1 MANIIKGTFTD
12 AQTGDSLYPKT
23 SVDQIEKLVADAGG
37 IEADAN
43 GLKLKLNTTSS
54 GSGLQIGSNGLSIKG
69 DSSGAGGAGLG
80 LGVGGVYVRIADE
93 NRRGGIVG
101 VAKTEKQTT
110 PVGIAVDGKLYV
122 DPVPVLDTDPT
133 DANIQVWINDNEEGG
148 ASGSGGSAITKV
160 RVVLQT
166 ALFEDEGN
174 GVFVAAKTVPWTSL
188 PGFTMENC
196 GVIGW
201 THGTNS
207 NAPHTVTG
215 KSELYP
221 RISTN
226 ANGLNVLDRETYAG
240 GQSIYIYLYKI
251 DNYINYG

>member
-23 SVDQIEKLVADAGG
+23 SVDQIEKLVASTGG

-43 GLKLKLNTTSS
+43 GLKLKLDTSS
-54 GSGLQIGSNGLSIKG
+54 AGSGFTLSDKGAKLSI
-69 DSSGAGGAGLG
+69 A
-80 LGVGGVYVRIADE
+80 E
-93 NRRGGIVG
+93 NGKRGGIVG

-110 PVGIAVDGKLYV
+110 PVGITFDGKLYV

-226 ANGLNVLDRETYAG
+226 ANGLNILDRETYAG
-240 GQSIYIYLYKI
+240 GQTIYIYLYKI

>member
-1 MANIIKGTFTD
+1 MVNIIKGTFTD
-12 AQTGDSLYPKT
+12 EQTGDSLYPKT
-23 SVDQIEKLVADAGG
+23 SVDQIEKLVASTGG

-43 GLKLKLNTTSS
+43 GLKLKLDTSS
-54 GSGLQIGSNGLSIKG
+54 AGSGFTLSDKGAKLSI
-69 DSSGAGGAGLG
+69 A
-80 LGVGGVYVRIADE
+80 E
-93 NRRGGIVG
+93 NGKRGGIVG

-110 PVGIAVDGKLYV
+110 PVGITFDGKLYV

-148 ASGSGGSAITKV
+148 ASGSGDSAITKV

-226 ANGLNVLDRETYAG
+226 ANGLNILDRETYAG
-240 GQSIYIYLYKI
+240 GQTIYIYLYKI

>member
-12 AQTGDSLYPKT
+12 EQTGDSLYPKT
-23 SVDQIEKLVADAGG
+23 SVDQIEKLVASTGG

-43 GLKLKLNTTSS
+43 GLKLKLDTSS
-54 GSGLQIGSNGLSIKG
+54 AGSGFKLSDKGAKLSI
-69 DSSGAGGAGLG
+69 A
-80 LGVGGVYVRIADE
+80 E
-93 NRRGGIVG
+93 NGKRGGIVG

-110 PVGIAVDGKLYV
+110 PVGITFDGKLYV

-226 ANGLNVLDRETYAG
+226 ANGLNILDRETYAG
-240 GQSIYIYLYKI
+240 GQTIYIYLYKI

>member
-12 AQTGDSLYPKT
+12 AQTGDNLYPKT
-23 SVDQIEKLVADAGG
+23 SVDQIEKLVASTGG

-43 GLKLKLNTTSS
+43 GLKLKLDTSS
-54 GSGLQIGSNGLSIKG
+54 AGSGFTLSDKGAKLSI
-69 DSSGAGGAGLG
+69 A
-80 LGVGGVYVRIADE
+80 E
-93 NRRGGIVG
+93 NGKRGGIVG

-110 PVGIAVDGKLYV
+110 PVGITFDGKLYV

-226 ANGLNVLDRETYAG
+226 ANGLNILDRETYAG
-240 GQSIYIYLYKI
+240 GQTIYIYLYKI